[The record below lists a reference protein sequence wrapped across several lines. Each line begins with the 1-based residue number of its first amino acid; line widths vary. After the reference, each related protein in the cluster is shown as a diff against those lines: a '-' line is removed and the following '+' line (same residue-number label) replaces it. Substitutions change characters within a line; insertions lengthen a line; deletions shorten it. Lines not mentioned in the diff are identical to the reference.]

1 MPWKYNGTTLQVGKG
16 FVGTDGTKYPQVW
29 MRYSSTEKADIG
41 ITWEDPPASEAPF
54 DSRFYHGRKTDGTLI
69 PISLTDVNE
78 VDDDG
83 KAILDEDGNQLVTL
97 GLKTARI
104 NRTKETAHSLLAKTD
119 WYVTRKAEDGT
130 AIPTNVANYRAAV
143 RTACANIETSIKN
156 AANHAAFV
164 ALFNV
169 PLDSNGKPTGNA
181 PVHDW
186 PDEL

>member
-1 MPWKYNGTTLQVGKG
+1 MARTTFSGPVRSLRG
-16 FVGTDGTKYPQVW
+16 F
-29 MRYSSTEKADIG
+29 
-41 ITWEDPPASEAPF
+41 
-54 DSRFYHGRKTDGTLI
+54 
-69 PISLTDVNE
+69 
-78 VDDDG
+78 
-83 KAILDEDGNQLVTL
+83 L
-97 GLKTARI
+97 GSGP
-104 NRTKETAHSLLAKTD
+104 ETAHSLLAKTD